1 MNQYNSLRK
10 QNTGSAVA
18 VFTLAVCVLLSA
30 TLLCSRLVGFAPAD
44 TQHYIPLTRSG
55 GITVVREGR
64 LQSDGSVLYPS
75 LRQQLGDYQLLTAK
89 PGLKI
94 TDANTVWKS
103 ETKVEIFK
111 ISYDNGS
118 GQVTV
123 RSEDGGKVIA
133 PGTRNTYRFTLENT
147 AGVPVQYTLSMEAW
161 FGKDKNDKDAMV
173 IPVQARVVDY
183 RGNYL
188 AGSADAMEDV
198 LKLNNVSQQAT
209 LARSYVAP
217 YTLEWEW
224 PFEVDDVYDTMLG
237 NLAVDEEI
245 SLTIKINVVSSYT
258 PASSEGL
265 PKTGDT
271 SGIRLATA
279 VMMASGASLLLLLV
293 VPRRK
298 RREIH
303 D

>member
-1 MNQYNSLRK
+1 M
-10 QNTGSAVA
+10 
-18 VFTLAVCVLLSA
+18 
-30 TLLCSRLVGFAPAD
+30 
-44 TQHYIPLTRSG
+44 
-55 GITVVREGR
+55 
-64 LQSDGSVLYPS
+64 
-75 LRQQLGDYQLLTAK
+75 
-89 PGLKI
+89 
-94 TDANTVWKS
+94 
-103 ETKVEIFK
+103 
-111 ISYDNGS
+111 
-118 GQVTV
+118 
-123 RSEDGGKVIA
+123 
-133 PGTRNTYRFTLENT
+133 
-147 AGVPVQYTLSMEAW
+147 PVQYTLSMEAW

-293 VPRRK
+293 VPHRK